1 MPNKA
6 GSSYQRTKNAV
17 GPTEVDE
24 INRQRAEKEALDRIA
39 NMASANKGPVVYDS
53 FGYVVA
59 QVAQKI
65 QDSPSKPEKQDTKRE
80 RSDRDRDRDRDTD
93 RDRDRDRNRDRDG
106 NRDRAQYFI

>member
-1 MPNKA
+1 MMPNKA

-24 INRQRAEKEALDRIA
+24 INRQRAEQEALKRIA
-39 NMASANKGPVVYDS
+39 NMGSANKGPVVYDS

-65 QDSPSKPEKQDTKRE
+65 QDSPPKAEKQDTKRE
-80 RSDRDRDRDRDTD
+80 RSDRDRDRDRDREKD
-93 RDRDRDRNRDRDG
+93 RDRDRDRNRDR
-106 NRDRAQYFI
+106 AQYFI

>member
-24 INRQRAEKEALDRIA
+24 INRQRAEQEALKRIA
-39 NMASANKGPVVYDS
+39 NMGSANKGPVVYDS

-59 QVAQKI
+59 QVVQKI
-65 QDSPSKPEKQDTKRE
+65 QDSPPKTEKQDSKRE
-80 RSDRDRDRDRDTD
+80 RSDRD